1 MQTGSKKEH
10 WISTLFLSFILI
22 LLFFFSPHPPLYQP
36 VSPFIFAS
44 LFCLLFPVRFIQLL
58 PKSHKVPEHPIVS
71 LSILFTYFII
81 LCITSSAST
90 LFFFFCF
97 LFSIGFIL
105 HLPLSPALYPL
116 STGTSRCQTVRE
128 GERCRRQAVGA
139 PGNRYEQTHIE

>member
-90 LFFFFCF
+90 LFFFF
-97 LFSIGFIL
+97 L
-105 HLPLSPALYPL
+105 LPVFHRLYPSPPSVSRSL
-116 STGTSRCQTVRE
+116 SLVY
-128 GERCRRQAVGA
+128 
-139 PGNRYEQTHIE
+139 RYEPMPDCQRGRAVQTPGGWCSWQPLRADTH